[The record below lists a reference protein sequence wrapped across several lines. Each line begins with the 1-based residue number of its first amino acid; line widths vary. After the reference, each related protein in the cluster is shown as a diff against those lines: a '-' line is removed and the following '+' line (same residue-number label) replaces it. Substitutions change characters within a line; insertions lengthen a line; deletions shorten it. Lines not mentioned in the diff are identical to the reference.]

1 MIYRILSIILVLMLG
16 AIGAFAQKAK
26 SNTDRV
32 MVLPFENTSKKG
44 EFNWIGESLAD
55 SLTGLL
61 VVPSLKVVSNK
72 ERKIIQSRL
81 KMPLS
86 VLPSLAASIKLARES
101 KATILISGKYSITPE
116 KDDVAASVT
125 VKAKV
130 IKVNEGRFLVEEFK
144 DGSRKT
150 REINLTDALGNLQSI
165 QGQIAYQI
173 LYQRDSQT
181 LPFTLNEFIEKANKI
196 PSRAFEAYIKGML
209 TPTSDPDTRGNF
221 FKNAMR
227 IYAETR
233 GEQVY
238 VDAALEIGHLYLANE
253 KFQNAIAYFARIPV
267 DKDSTQYAEA
277 AFYTGLIQWRLKRYE
292 QALGVLRPLAVDLKL
307 TSVYS
312 TLGAI
317 AVQASRSEKKN
328 KGKSDALL
336 IEGLEFL
343 EQASDSTTD
352 ETDVFFNHGF
362 ALFLRES
369 YKDAADKLRPV
380 LAHNPRD
387 GEAYFLLAKTLEKLN
402 DDSAKDFDNQARR
415 FLTVNNRYATLENK
429 WKRGD
434 FGGLNLRVK
443 QPSRREF
450 VSVVL
455 VNSESTLVPQ
465 KAVDETAKLLK
476 EAQAHY
482 DGGRNDAAMSILRRI
497 ISMEPMSA
505 ETYLLLG
512 KIYLRRGS
520 IEEAIDA
527 FKTSYFWNNRLIE
540 AHVLLGRI
548 YIKKRDCLQAKTY
561 SVSALNIDSE
571 NEGALALERQVERC
585 SK

>member
-1 MIYRILSIILVLMLG
+1 MLG
-16 AIGAFAQKAK
+16 TIAVFAQKSKAN
-26 SNTDRV
+26 SDTV
-32 MVLPFENTSKKG
+32 MVLPFENTTKKG
-44 EFNWIGESLAD
+44 EFNWVGESLAD

-61 VVPSLKVVSNK
+61 VVPSLNVVSNR
-72 ERKIIQSRL
+72 ERKIIQRRL

-86 VLPSLAASIKLARES
+86 VLPSLAASIRLARES
-101 KATILISGKYSITPE
+101 RATILISGKYSIIPE
-116 KDDVAASVT
+116 QGDIAASVT
-125 VKAKV
+125 VRAKV

-173 LYQRDSQT
+173 LLQRDRQT

-209 TPTSDPDTRGNF
+209 TPVSDPDTRGNF

-227 IYAETR
+227 IYAEDR
-233 GEQVY
+233 AGQVY

-253 KFQNAIAYFARIPV
+253 KFQNAIAYFARIPA

-277 AFYTGLIQWRLKRYE
+277 AFYTGLIQWRLKHYE
-292 QALGVLRPLAVDLKL
+292 QALAVLRPLAVDLKL

-312 TLGAI
+312 SLGAI

-336 IEGLEFL
+336 REGIEFL
-343 EQASDSTTD
+343 EQASESATD

-362 ALFLRES
+362 ALFLS
-369 YKDAADKLRPV
+369 KNYKEAADKLRSV

-387 GEAYFLLAKTLEKLN
+387 GEAYFLLAKALEKLS
-402 DDSAKDFDNQARR
+402 DKSAAEFDNQARR
-415 FLTVNNRYATLENK
+415 FLTTNNRYANLENN
-429 WKRGD
+429 WKQGD
-434 FGGLNLRVK
+434 FGGLSLRVK

-455 VNSESTLVPQ
+455 INSRSPLVPQ
-465 KAVDETAKLLK
+465 KTVNETAKLLK

-482 DGGRNDAAMSILRRI
+482 DAGRDDAAMSILSRI

-505 ETYLLLG
+505 ETFLLRG

-527 FKTSYFWNNRLIE
+527 FKTSYFWNSRLIE

-561 SVSALNIDSE
+561 SVSALNIDPE
-571 NEGALALERQVERC
+571 NEGALALERQVQRC